1 MLHRDFVPWRFSNAG
16 RISARLAHQRRR
28 PKTCTEPD
36 FMHRSKRQRY
46 SDHLMGQPL

>member
-28 PKTCTEPD
+28 PKTCTNAEVGA
-36 FMHRSKRQRY
+36 SI
-46 SDHLMGQPL
+46 DHLVSPGQK